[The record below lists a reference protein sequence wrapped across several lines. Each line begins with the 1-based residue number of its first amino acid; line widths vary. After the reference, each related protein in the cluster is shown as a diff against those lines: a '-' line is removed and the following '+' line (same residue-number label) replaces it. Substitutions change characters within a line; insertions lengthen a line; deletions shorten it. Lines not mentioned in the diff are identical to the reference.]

1 MAARGSDA
9 FAVLMPLA
17 FGAVWGA
24 AVARRVTG
32 AVLTRKVTVRRVGIA
47 VSGVVAALLLVAL
60 ARPAS
65 TDPIL
70 DADGNVVEGSITDTI
85 EVNDYLRDRFDEQAI
100 YVEGSSWGTTLGDL
114 AVQQRPDLYHAY
126 IGTGQMVEQC
136 ETDTLMYAES
146 LAYEWFE
153 ELKAPSKQLV
163 VFYRSGH
170 TRQRDEPGRFAD
182 YLDGVVL
189 AETAA

>member
-1 MAARGSDA
+1 M
-9 FAVLMPLA
+9 
-17 FGAVWGA
+17 
-24 AVARRVTG
+24 TG
-32 AVLTRKVTVRRVGIA
+32 AVLTRKVTLRRVGIA
-47 VSGVVAALLLVAL
+47 VSCVVAALLLVAL

-85 EVNDYLRDRFDEQAI
+85 EVTDYLRDRFDEQAI
-100 YVEGSSWGTTLGDL
+100 YVVGSSWGTTLGVL
-114 AVQQRPDLYHAY
+114 AVQQRPDPYHAY
-126 IGTGQMVEQC
+126 IGTGQMVEQF

-163 VFYRSGH
+163 VFDRSGH